1 MFERCRQ
8 IKSLH
13 NLPSQMRPFGSEQEY
28 RTFCDSVASIVHTMP
43 EAPLFKKLLGDIDA
57 RPNDPMAIQTPWGG
71 VLVTRLEDNNT
82 VVQKNLV
89 VKSGKYLAY
98 EKHDE
103 KVEELSWKEGLGV
116 LIYRPEDET
125 ELRTAIIQQGF
136 AIKLRPGQEHA
147 IIAISDLVVWEE
159 SLDPK
164 GMDQDL
170 IFLYQPA

>member
-1 MFERCRQ
+1 MFERSRP
-8 IKSLH
+8 IRSLH
-13 NLPSQMRPFGSEQEY
+13 DVPSRIAPFSSQQEY
-28 RTFCDSVASIVHTMP
+28 RSFCDSVASIEHALS
-43 EAPLFKKLLGDIDA
+43 EAPLFQKLLGDINSRA
-57 RPNDPMAIQTPWGG
+57 NDPMIIQTPWGG
-71 VLVTRLEDNNT
+71 VFVESLENNNT
-82 VVQKNLV
+82 IVEKNLV
-89 VKSGKYLAY
+89 VKGGKYLAY
-98 EKHDE
+98 EKHEE
-103 KVEELSWKEGLGV
+103 KIEELTWKEGLGV